1 MSCILESSGLPGLEG
16 KVVLVTGANAGRKPS
31 QSLTARIRHKNSGIG
46 YHTALAVASRGGRLV
61 MGCRDAGK
69 GQAAREAIMIII
81 MIIII
86 IQIIITIGRPS

>member
-1 MSCILESSGLPGLEG
+1 MQGLATTQPCT
-16 KVVLVTGANAGRKPS
+16 KTPKHQNA
-31 QSLTARIRHKNSGIG
+31 GIG

-69 GQAAREAIMIII
+69 GQAAREAIII

-86 IQIIITIGRPS
+86 TIIIIIIIIIIIVVIIG